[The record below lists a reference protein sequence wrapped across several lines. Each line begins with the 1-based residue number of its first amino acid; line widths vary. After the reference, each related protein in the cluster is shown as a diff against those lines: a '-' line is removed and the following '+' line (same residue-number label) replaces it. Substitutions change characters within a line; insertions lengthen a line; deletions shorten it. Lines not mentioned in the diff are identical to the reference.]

1 MTEKKTEEQKVS
13 RRTFISGTIGGL
25 AVGALAGYAG
35 GISSAPTGVTRETT
49 TTATTTV
56 SGAAPSKRVKAG
68 FIYVGPAADYG
79 YSYGHDRGRKYVAEK
94 LPWLDTV
101 YAESVPETEVAGPI
115 DKMIADGADVVFT
128 TSFGFMDPTVA
139 AGDKHPDKTL
149 WHCSGYKRSKNVGTY
164 FAEFY
169 QLYYLCGLA
178 AGAMNKTGKIGYVA
192 AHPIPE
198 VIRHINA
205 FVLGARE
212 VNPKIEA
219 SVVWLFSWF
228 DPGKTKDAV
237 VSLVDSQNAD
247 VIAYTEDSPATL
259 QTAQEYQDKGKP
271 VWSFSH
277 YSDMTKYGPTA
288 HLTGQVVEWG
298 LLYEYILSK
307 YYAGSG
313 RSEDLWSRIGDGIG
327 YKWKLPVEKTTAE
340 AVEGTFE
347 TIPGQTDFYDNA
359 VHLAPLNPVIPDQYR
374 ALIVQRYEEMKEMLF
389 EPFTGPIKDQ
399 DGNMKLQAGQ
409 RVTHD
414 DLWSMNWF
422 VEGITTKIPT

>member
-1 MTEKKTEEQKVS
+1 LAEKKTDEKKVS
-13 RRTFISGTIGGL
+13 RRNFITGTIGGL

-35 GISSAPTGVTRETT
+35 GISSAPAPVTREVT
-49 TTATTTV
+49 TTAT
-56 SGAAPSKRVKAG
+56 AAQKRIKAG
-68 FIYVGPAADYG
+68 FVYVGPAADFG
-79 YSYGHDRGRKYVAEK
+79 YSYGHDRGRKYAAQR

-101 YAESVPETEVAGPI
+101 IAESVADTEVGGVI
-115 DKMIADGADVVFT
+115 ERMVNEGSDVVFT
-128 TSFGFMDPTVA
+128 TSFGFMDPTIA
-139 AGDKHPDKTL
+139 AGANHPDKTF

-219 SVVWLFSWF
+219 SVVWLFDWF
-228 DPGKTKDAV
+228 NPGKAKDAV
-237 VSLVDSQNAD
+237 VSLVESQNAD
-247 VIAYTEDSPATL
+247 VIGYTEDSAATI
-259 QTAQEYQDKGKP
+259 QTAQEYQDKGRP

-277 YSDMTKYGPTA
+277 YSDMTKYGPKA

-298 LLYEYILSK
+298 ILYEYILSK
-307 YYAGSG
+307 MYAGSAKP
-313 RSEDLWSRIGDGIG
+313 EDLWARIGDGIG
-327 YKWKLPVEKTTAE
+327 YKWKLPEAKSTAE

-347 TIPGQTDFYDNA
+347 TLPGQTDFYDNV
-359 VHLAPLNPVIPDQYR
+359 VHLAPLNPAIPDQYR
-374 ALIVQRYEEMKEMLF
+374 ALIVRRSEEMKEMLF

-399 DGNMKLQAGQ
+399 DGNVKLQTGQ
-409 RVTHD
+409 RATHD
-414 DLWSMNWF
+414 DLWTMDWF
-422 VEGITTKIPT
+422 VEGITTKIPK